1 MTSSPQNLLPDDV
14 REALD
19 QGNKIEA
26 IKRLREST
34 RIGLKEAKDLVE
46 NHGRGA
52 VQGIPEILPDA
63 ASVADALQKGNKIE
77 AIKRLRQ
84 QTGLGLKDAKDAI
97 DALQKDGNSKN
108 EDMFQGKTGNV
119 TASFRWLIA
128 LAIAGLAVFYFLRNP
143 G

>member
-1 MTSSPQNLLPDDV
+1 MFLPDDV
-14 REALD
+14 REALE

-34 RIGLKEAKDLVE
+34 GIGLKEAKDLVE
-46 NHGRGA
+46 NHGRGT
-52 VQGIPEILPDA
+52 VQNIPDILPDA

-97 DALQKDGNSKN
+97 DSLQKNDGFKN
-108 EDMFQGKTGNV
+108 DDISQGKNTSV
-119 TASFRWLIA
+119 KASFRWLIA
-128 LAIAGLAVFYFLRNP
+128 LAIAGLAVFYFLK
-143 G
+143 